1 MSINAKLNEIPRAL
15 FTVVVKLRWFWV
27 VIALVASLFIYSKIV
42 NWWFFHRAPI
52 IAELPA
58 WGRVSIATRD
68 QANKLCQWQ
77 ERKSDF
83 SLAHEASIEL
93 TKRLQSQFPDGTPET
108 QIQRQ
113 LLAQD
118 FQKDDWVAN
127 VNGSKKADAKMRE
140 VKMNKH
146 YSFTRRG
153 FIVEK
158 TTWNIAWG
166 LDGNGSV
173 SNIRGCVIKT
183 FDAM

>member
-1 MSINAKLNEIPRAL
+1 M
-15 FTVVVKLRWFWV
+15 TVKWPCIFGMTS
-27 VIALVASLFIYSKIV
+27 ASKSAF
-42 NWWFFHRAPI
+42 RTAPPSL
-52 IAELPA
+52 LPA
-58 WGRVSIATRD
+58 AAPVAVRTNWIRPQRIGRFTTGPS
-68 QANKLCQWQ
+68 
-77 ERKSDF
+77 
-83 SLAHEASIEL
+83 
-93 TKRLQSQFPDGTPET
+93 P
-108 QIQRQ
+108 
-113 LLAQD
+113 
-118 FQKDDWVAN
+118 N